1 MSAWQDDLPGVMRL
15 LRESSSAAKD
25 PQLPYSPAPNP
36 QNAAS
41 STTLSGQG
49 STWSPESF
57 IASTQKAMQMALE
70 AEDRSDEDENAGT
83 GPKPGVTLD
92 MSRKGI
98 QILPEEV
105 VDIIKDRLERY
116 MLCLALRE
124 VLKMRK
130 RLNIV
135 CCPILQICA
144 VA

>member
-1 MSAWQDDLPGVMRL
+1 
-15 LRESSSAAKD
+15 
-25 PQLPYSPAPNP
+25 
-36 QNAAS
+36 
-41 STTLSGQG
+41 
-49 STWSPESF
+49 
-57 IASTQKAMQMALE
+57 MALE